1 MLGFVYQRL
10 QKQNIMSNLI
20 KVVNEPERQLRLIQD
35 PTINSFLQVQIETD
49 FDDAFIDLDKSEVDN
64 LIFELQKWRDSK

>member
-1 MLGFVYQRL
+1 
-10 QKQNIMSNLI
+10 MSNLI